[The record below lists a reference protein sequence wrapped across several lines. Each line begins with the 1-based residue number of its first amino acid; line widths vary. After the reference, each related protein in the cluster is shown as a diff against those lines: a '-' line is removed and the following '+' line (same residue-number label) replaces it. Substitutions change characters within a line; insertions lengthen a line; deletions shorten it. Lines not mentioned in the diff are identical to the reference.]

1 MSYANFP
8 VGDDLHPPPVLTNAP
23 SYNESHP
30 QTKLLTTRGIIG
42 IGLLAAAGILWLAR
56 KK

>member
-1 MSYANFP
+1 MSYVNFP